1 VGPARPPAFTQRVP
15 AGDNRERSVC
25 DHCGFV
31 DYVNPRIVVGVVCTW
46 EDQYLLCRRAI
57 EPRKGF
63 WTFPAGFLEQGE
75 SPEEGAAREAAEE
88 AGADV
93 VVGPLIGIYSIPRI
107 GQVQMMF
114 DGQLRSPAV
123 VAGEES
129 LEVRLVPWS
138 GIPWDDLA
146 FLSVSAALRH
156 HDEVRGR
163 ATFPAFRVTLGA

>member
-1 VGPARPPAFTQRVP
+1 MRAPAFTRRVP
-15 AGDNRERSVC
+15 AGDNREREVC

-57 EPRKGF
+57 EPRKGS

-93 VVGPLIGIYSIPRI
+93 IMGALIGIYSIPRI

-114 DGQLRSPAV
+114 EGQLRSPDV

-129 LEVRLVPWS
+129 LEVRLLPWS

-156 HDEVRGR
+156 HHQIRGR
-163 ATFPAFRVTLGA
+163 PEFPAFRVTLGG

>member
-1 VGPARPPAFTQRVP
+1 VELLRPPAFRP
-15 AGDNRERSVC
+15 RIPPGDNRERSVC

-75 SPEEGAAREAAEE
+75 SPEEGAAREAQEE

-93 VVGPLIGIYSIPRI
+93 EVGALLGIYSIPRI

-114 DGQLRSPAV
+114 RGSLRSPQVA
-123 VAGEES
+123 AGEES
-129 LEVRLVPWS
+129 LEVRFLPWS
-138 GIPWDDLA
+138 AIPWDDLA

-156 HDEVRGR
+156 HDEVRDRQG
-163 ATFPAFRVTLGA
+163 FPAFRVTLGG

>member
-1 VGPARPPAFTQRVP
+1 
-15 AGDNRERSVC
+15 
-25 DHCGFV
+25 V

-46 EDQYLLCRRAI
+46 EDQYLLCKRAI
-57 EPRKGF
+57 QPRKGF

-75 SPEEGAAREAAEE
+75 TPEAGAAREAAEE

-93 VVGPLIGIYSIPRI
+93 VIGALLGIYSIPRI

-114 DGQLRSPAV
+114 AGKLRSPEVA
-123 VAGEES
+123 AGEES
-129 LEVRLVPWS
+129 LEVRFVPWS

-156 HDEVRGR
+156 HHEVGGLEN
-163 ATFPAFRVTLGA
+163 FPAFRVTLGA

>member
-1 VGPARPPAFTQRVP
+1 
-15 AGDNRERSVC
+15 VC
-25 DHCGFV
+25 DHCGFI
-31 DYVNPRIVVGVVCTW
+31 DYVNPRIVVGVVCTF
-46 EDQYLLCRRAI
+46 EDQYLLCKRAI
-57 EPRKGF
+57 EPRKGY

-75 SPEEGAAREAAEE
+75 SPEAGAAREAAEE

-93 VVGPLIGIYSIPRI
+93 RVEALLGIYSIPRI

-114 DGQLRSPAV
+114 QGALRSREVA
-123 VAGEES
+123 AGEES
-129 LEVRLVPWS
+129 LEVRFVPWS

-163 ATFPAFRVTLGA
+163 AEFPPFRVTLGA